1 MKIVIELN
9 EELYDY
15 MKSLPYNTIL
25 ENIVLNGTQL
35 PKGHGRLIDESKID
49 WLVDSSGKKFT
60 FEERIKNTSPT
71 IIEADK
77 ESD

>member
-1 MKIVIELN
+1 MQIVIELN

-25 ENIVLNGTQL
+25 EMIVLNGTPL
-35 PKGHGRLIDESKID
+35 PKGHGRLIDASCEVSSDGRTID
-49 WLVDSSGKKFT
+49 SVCGYVA
-60 FEERIKNTSPT
+60 PT